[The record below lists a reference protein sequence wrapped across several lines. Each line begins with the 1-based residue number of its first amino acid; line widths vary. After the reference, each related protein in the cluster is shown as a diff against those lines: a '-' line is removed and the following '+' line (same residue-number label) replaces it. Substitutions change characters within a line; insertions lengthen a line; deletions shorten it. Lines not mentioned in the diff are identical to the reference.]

1 MAETT
6 LRDTLRLAEDDIGA
20 GRPADALTRCQH
32 ILTHYPEMLE
42 AHRVLGE
49 AYLALNQTKEAFQ
62 AFDQVLVSDPENTL
76 AYCGRALISH
86 QLGDYDSALDCYYQA
101 CELSLGNRQLRLEFR
116 RLASQANQPD
126 FVLSRVGLARLYMR
140 GDLLAHAIREWE
152 QILQSDSE
160 RIDAHIGLAEA
171 LWRDEQPERAA
182 ERCNIILEAVPSC
195 LKAQLLLGEIAYR
208 ARRGEEARQYL
219 EQARRLDPDG
229 RMARELFADPLID
242 DKSWADF
249 LLVEPARIP
258 VMDTPIGEAAQQ
270 LAPLTLSS
278 APPQIDAQLSS
289 GSYPLTNLVFP
300 FLAADAPNAGPPLR
314 EGESLEAML
323 AALIDRPAQS
333 ETAQATQASSRAAS
347 QEAEPIDRFQALL
360 QSFAQIEEQ
369 DNPAPGSL
377 VEQPGQPA
385 SADQTGEQA
394 DVSQFAEA
402 MFWLDTASHPV
413 PASPPTNINAN
424 ILKETT
430 SAPLARARRNEGL
443 SVTRPRPPEVWAEEE
458 DTEAGWLRW
467 LQAQGATPLDT
478 SNTEEDVTGPFAAL
492 LGRTE
497 QARKQPTRLWDA
509 PDPEFV
515 HSYLPTDTL
524 PQPVVR
530 LTPGSSARPPHAASG
545 TASPDQEWA
554 NGIQGEETSALAGM
568 SSVSLRPLTLQE
580 LEESFSAS
588 GLMRLE
594 GPLATLADE
603 KTKESGDE
611 DMRES
616 QILTIAEDDYPGRLE
631 LAERQRKT
639 GRLDEALGH
648 YRAIIRGAPEMIEK
662 VIAGLLESTGEG
674 PEQAAAYRLLGDAYT
689 RRGSY
694 MEALEAYNHGLAA
707 SRGQ

>member
-62 AFDQVLVSDPENTL
+62 AFDQVLISDPENTL

-86 QLGDYDSALDCYYQA
+86 QLGDYESALDCYYQA

-116 RLASQANQPD
+116 RIANQANQPD

-152 QILQSDSE
+152 QILQSDPE
-160 RIDAHIGLAEA
+160 RIDAHIGLAET
-171 LWRDEQPERAA
+171 LWRDAQLLHAA
-182 ERCNIILEAVPSC
+182 ERCKIILEAVPSC

-208 ARRGEEARQYL
+208 AGRQEEARQYL
-219 EQARRLDPDG
+219 EQARRQDPDG
-229 RMARELFADPLID
+229 RMARELFADALID
-242 DKSWADF
+242 DKAWSGF
-249 LLVEPARIP
+249 LLSEPARIP
-258 VMDTPIGEAAQQ
+258 VMEALVSEAAQQ
-270 LAPLTLSS
+270 LASLTLSS
-278 APPQIDAQLSS
+278 APPQFDGQISS
-289 GSYPLTNLVFP
+289 GSYPQTDFVFP

-323 AALIDRPAQS
+323 AALIDRPGQP
-333 ETAQATQASSRAAS
+333 ETAQDSRATSRAAA

-360 QSFAQIEEQ
+360 ESFAQVEEQ
-369 DNPAPGSL
+369 DAQSPSVLAGQTD
-377 VEQPGQPA
+377 QPGAAAQA
-385 SADQTGEQA
+385 GEQTA
-394 DVSQFAEA
+394 ISEFAEA
-402 MFWLDTASHPV
+402 MFWLDTASHPA
-413 PASPPTNINAN
+413 PAPSPININARM
-424 ILKETT
+424 LQETAAT
-430 SAPLARARRNEGL
+430 PPAHTRSDEGF
-443 SVTRPRPPEVWAEEE
+443 SVMRPHAQEVWADEE

-467 LQAQGATPLDT
+467 IQAQGATPLDV
-478 SNTEEDVTGPFAAL
+478 SSTEEDIAGPFAAL

-497 QARKQPTRLWDA
+497 QARKQPTKLWDA
-509 PDPEFV
+509 PDAEFV
-515 HSYLPTDTL
+515 HSYLPTDTI

-530 LTPGSSARPPHAASG
+530 LTAGSSARSLSTAGASSDQQWASG
-545 TASPDQEWA
+545 IQAEESSTLAS
-554 NGIQGEETSALAGM
+554 L

-588 GLMRLE
+588 GLKHLE
-594 GPLATLADE
+594 GPLAMLADE
-603 KTKESGDE
+603 KNKESSGE
-611 DMRES
+611 DTS
-616 QILTIAEDDYPGRLE
+616 TSPILTIAEDDYPGRLK

-648 YRAIIRGAPEMIEK
+648 YRAIIRGAPDMIDK

-694 MEALEAYNHGLAA
+694 MEALAAYNRGLAA

>member
-6 LRDTLRLAEDDIGA
+6 LRDMLRLAEDDIGA

-42 AHRVLGE
+42 SHRVLGE

-116 RLASQANQPD
+116 RLAGQANQPD

-152 QILQSDSE
+152 QILQSDPE
-160 RIDAHIGLAEA
+160 RIDAHLGLAET

-182 ERCNIILEAVPSC
+182 ERCTIILEAVPFC

-208 ARRGEEARQYL
+208 ARRHEEARQYL
-219 EQARRLDPDG
+219 EQARRQDPDG
-229 RMARELFADPLID
+229 RMARELFSDALID
-242 DKSWADF
+242 DKSWAGF
-249 LLVEPARIP
+249 LLFEPARIP
-258 VMDTPIGEAAQQ
+258 VMDIPIGEAAQQ

-323 AALIDRPAQS
+323 AALIDKPAQP
-333 ETAQATQASSRAAS
+333 ETAQAAQASSRAAS

-369 DNPAPGSL
+369 NNPPPGSR

-385 SADQTGEQA
+385 TADQTDEQV
-394 DVSQFAEA
+394 DVSEFAEA
-402 MFWLDTASHPV
+402 MFWLDTASHST
-413 PASPPTNINAN
+413 PAPLPINTNAH
-424 ILKETT
+424 ILKEAT
-430 SAPLARARRNEGL
+430 SAPLARTRSDAGRT
-443 SVTRPRPPEVWAEEE
+443 VTRPRPQEVWTEEE

-478 SNTEEDVTGPFAAL
+478 SSTEEDVAGPFAAL

-509 PDPEFV
+509 PDPDFV
-515 HSYLPTDTL
+515 HSYLPTDTI

-530 LTPGSSARPPHAASG
+530 LTPGSSARPLSAAG
-545 TASPDQEWA
+545 TASPGQQWA
-554 NGIQGEETSALAGM
+554 NGIEGEEPSALAGM

-594 GPLATLADE
+594 GPLATLAEE
-603 KTKESGDE
+603 KTKESWDE

-694 MEALEAYNHGLAA
+694 MEALEAYNRGLAA